1 MTHGLSCSPWSTW
14 GLPGPGIK
22 PMSPALAGG
31 FLSTVPPGKP
41 SHGSPAAPRPELL
54 VAGRVCLGAQGGHH
68 RQDQLLAGAARP
80 PSLPP
85 HPSQGFIFPAHQPRR
100 TPHLHHSLGKEL
112 FIPPFANEKTEV
124 QNKYILLDISESEEQ
139 GLPPLKPSDP

>member
-1 MTHGLSCSPWSTW
+1 MGLAAHHGARGVFLDQGSNPCPLHWQAASYPLCHQGSLHMALRQ
-14 GLPGPGIK
+14 LPG
-22 PMSPALAGG
+22 
-31 FLSTVPPGKP
+31 
-41 SHGSPAAPRPELL
+41 PELL

-112 FIPPFANEKTEV
+112 FTPPFANEKTEV